1 MMNERE
7 FWNAL
12 IEAFGGTGDAVNEQ
26 DAREKL
32 VAAIQAGGGGGLEAR
47 VQTLEGKVEALENPE

>member
-12 IEAFGGTGDAVNEQ
+12 IEAFGGTGDAVNEH
-26 DAREKL
+26 DFREKL
-32 VAAIQAGGGGGLEAR
+32 VAAVAAQEVR
-47 VQTLEGKVEALENPE
+47 VQALEEAATE